1 MVRRTGGWLY
11 GQILGGVLTVIG
23 GVFAYT
29 NTREE
34 VRECDPKNVKASI
47 IPNNRSKSEIEGLLM
62 AGGGIALALFSRYE
76 RDSKMK
82 RLLRPRYD
90 VRDTL

>member
-29 NTREE
+29 NTGEE
-34 VRECDPKNVKASI
+34 VKKHDPQNVNASI
-47 IPNNRSKSEIEGLLM
+47 IPKSRSNSGMEGLLM

-76 RDSKMK
+76 RDSRMK
-82 RLLRPRYD
+82 RLSRPRYD